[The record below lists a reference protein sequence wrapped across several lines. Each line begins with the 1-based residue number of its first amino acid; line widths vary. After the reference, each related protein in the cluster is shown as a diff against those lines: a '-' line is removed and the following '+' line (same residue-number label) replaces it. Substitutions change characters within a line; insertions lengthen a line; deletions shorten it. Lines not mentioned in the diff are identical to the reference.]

1 MKFVTFLHNGGQR
14 VGIIDP
20 ERAAVWPIADLVPE
34 FTENLLDLVR
44 GFDEIKNFLTPTD
57 DGIPVNDVSLCAPIS
72 RPERN
77 ILCVGKNYLEHS
89 KEFQASGFDQS
100 SGPMTGDAPEAPIIF
115 TKAPTSVIAT
125 GDPIYWNPGVTQQVD
140 YEAELAVIIG
150 TAGRGISRVDAYS
163 HVWGYMIIND
173 VTARD
178 LQKNHKQWFL
188 GKSQDSFCPMGP
200 WVATADEVDP
210 ENLELRCWINDE
222 LRQSANTRDLIF
234 NIPTLIETISAGIT
248 LQSGDIISTGT
259 PSGVGIG
266 FDPPKFLKP
275 GDEIRITIDGLGELC
290 NRIGPNADTGAAS
303 RLPVEVV

>member
-100 SGPMTGDAPEAPIIF
+100 SGPRQETPQRHRLSLPRRPPA
-115 TKAPTSVIAT
+115 SLRRAT
-125 GDPIYWNPGVTQQVD
+125 QF
-140 YEAELAVIIG
+140 IG
-150 TAGRGISRVDAYS
+150 ILV
-163 HVWGYMIIND
+163 
-173 VTARD
+173 
-178 LQKNHKQWFL
+178 
-188 GKSQDSFCPMGP
+188 
-200 WVATADEVDP
+200 
-210 ENLELRCWINDE
+210 
-222 LRQSANTRDLIF
+222 
-234 NIPTLIETISAGIT
+234 
-248 LQSGDIISTGT
+248 
-259 PSGVGIG
+259 
-266 FDPPKFLKP
+266 
-275 GDEIRITIDGLGELC
+275 
-290 NRIGPNADTGAAS
+290 
-303 RLPVEVV
+303 